1 MKLSTQTRRIRPGG
15 LPAQLRQRGVTLI
28 EFLVGITVGLLV
40 VLAAVGS
47 LVTIRGSARTMND
60 SVSLEQQAS
69 LVMMQIGQQISQTGA
84 INACL
89 GILCS
94 TNASITDGVFFDNA
108 SAGVGQKITINNP
121 TVSIYGSTDHTQ
133 QTSVGSNPSVLIV
146 SYAAPIDNTNKPTGT
161 NCIGSGP
168 QPSIP
173 ADGAVPAFTDRIVN
187 KFSLNVANNELVCG
201 DGIASSQPIASHVAD
216 MQVTYLVV
224 NGDSITY
231 ADADSFNAPPAGAGA
246 TANNWVN
253 VKGVQVCLEM
263 RGDRTERAKAQDG
276 EATKTDCSNKPF
288 PPPNDGRMYRFVRQ
302 TFYLRN
308 TN

>member
-94 TNASITDGVFFDNA
+94 TNASITDGIFFDNA
-108 SAGVGQKITINNP
+108 SAGVGRKIAPNSP
-121 TVSIYGSTDHTQ
+121 TVSIYGS
-133 QTSVGSNPSVLIV
+133 SNPSVLIV

-168 QPSIP
+168 QPPIP
-173 ADGAVPAFTDRIVN
+173 ANGAEPGYAWRIVN
-187 KFSLNVANNELVCG
+187 KFSLNVANNELRCG
-201 DGIASSQPIASHVAD
+201 DDSAIQPIASHVAD
-216 MQVTYLVV
+216 MQVTYLVA
-224 NGDSITY
+224 GADDSITY
-231 ADADSFNAPPAGAGA
+231 ADADSFNAPPAGAGADA

-263 RGDRTERAKAQDG
+263 RGDPTERAQAQDG